1 MSKVIMGIQIDTRS
15 SDALEVQK
23 LLGEN
28 GCIIKTRLG
37 LHDAS
42 KENQV
47 CSPQGL
53 VILEFVN
60 GADKEIAELESALN
74 EIKNVS
80 VQKMEFDI

>member
-37 LHDAS
+37 LHEAS

-47 CSPQGL
+47 CSQQGL

-60 GADKEIAELESALN
+60 GAEKEIAKLESALSKI
-74 EIKNVS
+74 ERVS
-80 VQKMEFDI
+80 VQKMAFDI